1 MLQMNWNQNAGHLT
15 LNPLSFVLCFPL
27 KKRLYLRCTSYYSTI
42 YRIVMA
48 VGFTGSSAVKNLPAN
63 AGDAGSIPWGR
74 KWQPTPVFL
83 PGESMDR
90 RP

>member
-1 MLQMNWNQNAGHLT
+1 
-15 LNPLSFVLCFPL
+15 
-27 KKRLYLRCTSYYSTI
+27 
-42 YRIVMA
+42 MA

-74 KWQPTPVFL
+74 KRQPTPVFL
-83 PGESMDR
+83 PGEFMDR

>member
-1 MLQMNWNQNAGHLT
+1 MMQMNWNQNAGHLT

-74 KWQPTPVFL
+74 KRQPTPVFL
-83 PGESMDR
+83 PGEFMDR